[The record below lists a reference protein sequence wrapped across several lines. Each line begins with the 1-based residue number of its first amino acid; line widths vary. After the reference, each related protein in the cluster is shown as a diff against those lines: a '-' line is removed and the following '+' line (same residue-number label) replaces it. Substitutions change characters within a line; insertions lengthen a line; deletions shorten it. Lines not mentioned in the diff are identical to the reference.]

1 MIKKL
6 VVIAAL
12 AVASLAQARE
22 TINIVWGFNIGSNQA
37 NTVRIMCEELNAA
50 QDKYTFVL
58 AHRPGAGGTI
68 AANAVAS
75 NPANTLV
82 SMSSSF
88 IIRPLFE
95 KTEPTHNL
103 DNYVPILVQGT
114 GSPLYV
120 VSGKYTS
127 MKQVLTTPNVSIG
140 ISGNGNISH
149 MVAAEI
155 AGINKTANIVLFK
168 NMIESGTAAA
178 GGHVDVAIGLYT
190 DVKPF
195 LDSNKV
201 EVLAYTGRVDMLNN
215 KNMLLTRFNMPE
227 ARDITANYA
236 IFASRDMPRERF
248 LELHKL
254 LSWAQLRAPVVD
266 SLLRDQLNIST
277 MSLDQAQAW
286 YSNERIFWKKQVES
300 VNKVK

>member
-6 VVIAAL
+6 LIITAL
-12 AVASLAQARE
+12 ATASLAQARE

-68 AANAVAS
+68 AATAVAS

-127 MKQVLTTPNVSIG
+127 IKQVLTTPNVSIG

-155 AGINKTANIVLFK
+155 ARINKTANIVLFK

-195 LDSNKV
+195 LDNNKV

-236 IFASRDMPRERF
+236 IFASREMPRERF

-266 SLLRDQLNIST
+266 SLLRDQLNVST

-286 YSNERIFWKKQVES
+286 YSNERIFWKKQVEN

>member
-201 EVLAYTGRVDMLNN
+201 KVLAYTGRVDMLNN

-236 IFASRDMPRERF
+236 IFASREIPRERF

>member
-12 AVASLAQARE
+12 AAASLAQARE

-68 AANAVAS
+68 AANAVTN

-95 KTEPTHNL
+95 KTDPTHNL
-103 DNYVPILVQGT
+103 DNFIPILVQGT

-127 MKQVLTTPNVSIG
+127 IKQVLNIPNVSIG
-140 ISGNGNISH
+140 ISGGGISH
-149 MVAAEI
+149 IVATEI
-155 AGINKTANIVLFK
+155 ASVNKTANIIFFK
-168 NMIESGTAAA
+168 SMVEAGTAAA

-190 DVKPF
+190 DVKPMV
-195 LDSNKV
+195 DSNKV

-215 KNMLLTRFNMPE
+215 KNMLLSGFNMPE
-227 ARDITANYA
+227 ARDLTANYA
-236 IFASRDMPRERF
+236 IFASKDMPRNRY

-254 LSWAQLRAPVVD
+254 LYWAQLRASVVD
-266 SLLRDQLNIST
+266 SLLRDQLNVST
-277 MSLDQAQAW
+277 LGPDQSITW
-286 YSNERIFWKKQVES
+286 YNNERVYWQKQVEKI
-300 VNKVK
+300 NRVK

>member
-12 AVASLAQARE
+12 AAASLAQARE
-22 TINIVWGFNIGSNQA
+22 TINIAWGFNIGSNQA
-37 NTVRIMCEELNAA
+37 NTVRAMCDELNAA

-58 AHRPGAGGTI
+58 VNRVGAGGTI
-68 AANAVAS
+68 AANAVVAD
-75 NPANTLV
+75 PANTLV
-82 SMSSSF
+82 SGSSSF

-95 KTEPTHNL
+95 KSEPTHNL
-103 DNYVPILVQGT
+103 DNYVPVVVQGT

-127 MKQVLTTPNVSIG
+127 INQVLTAPNVSIG
-140 ISGNGNISH
+140 ISGNGSISH

-155 AGINKTANIVLFK
+155 AGVNKTANIISFK
-168 NMIESGTAAA
+168 SMIDSGTAAA
-178 GGHVDVAIGLYT
+178 GGHIDVAIGWYT

-201 EVLAYTGRVDMLNN
+201 KVLAYTGRVDMLNN
-215 KNMLLTRFNMPE
+215 TNMLLHRYKMPE
-227 ARDITANYA
+227 ARDLTTNFA
-236 IFASRDMPRERF
+236 IFASRDMPRERV

-266 SLLRDQLNIST
+266 SLLRDQLNVST
-277 MSLDQAQAW
+277 LSLDQAQTW
-286 YSNERIFWKKQVES
+286 YTNERMFWQKQVEQI
-300 VNKVK
+300 NRVK

>member
-6 VVIAAL
+6 IVIAAL
-12 AVASLAQARE
+12 AAASLAQARE

-50 QDKYTFVL
+50 QNKYTFVL
-58 AHRPGAGGTI
+58 THRPGAGGTI

-127 MKQVLTTPNVSIG
+127 IKQVLTTPNVSIG

-168 NMIESGTAAA
+168 SMIESGTAAA

-190 DVKPF
+190 DVKPL

-215 KNMLLTRFNMPE
+215 KNMLLNRFNMPE

-236 IFASRDMPRERF
+236 IFASREMPRERF

-286 YSNERIFWKKQVES
+286 YSNERIFWKKQVEN

>member
-6 VVIAAL
+6 LIIAAL
-12 AVASLAQARE
+12 AAASLAQARE
-22 TINIVWGFNIGSNQA
+22 TINIAWGFAIGSNQA
-37 NTVRIMCEELNAA
+37 NTVRLMCEELNAA

-58 AHRPGAGGTI
+58 THRPGAGGTI
-68 AANAVAS
+68 AATAVAS
-75 NPANTLV
+75 DPANTLV

-127 MKQVLTTPNVSIG
+127 MNQVLTMPNVSIG
-140 ISGNGNISH
+140 ISGSGGIAH
-149 MVAAEI
+149 MVASEI
-155 AGINKTANIVLFK
+155 ANVNKTANIVFFK
-168 NMIESGTAAA
+168 SMVEAGTAAA

-190 DVKPF
+190 DIKPIV
-195 LDSNKV
+195 DSNKV

-215 KNMLLTRFNMPE
+215 KNMLLTRHKMPD
-227 ARDITANYA
+227 ARDLTANYA
-236 IFASRDMPRERF
+236 IFASREMPRER
-248 LELHKL
+248 LAELHRL

-277 MSLDQAQAW
+277 MSPDQSVTW
-286 YSNERIFWKKQVES
+286 YSNERAYWQKQVEKI
-300 VNKVK
+300 NRVK

>member
-12 AVASLAQARE
+12 AAASLAQARE

-68 AANAVAS
+68 AANAVT
-75 NPANTLV
+75 NHPANTLV

-95 KTEPTHNL
+95 KTDPTHNL
-103 DNYVPILVQGT
+103 DNFIPILVQGT

-127 MKQVLTTPNVSIG
+127 IKQVLNIPNVSIG
-140 ISGNGNISH
+140 ISGGGGISH
-149 MVAAEI
+149 IVATEI
-155 AGINKTANIVLFK
+155 ASVNKTANIIFFK
-168 NMIESGTAAA
+168 SMVEAGTAAA

-190 DVKPF
+190 DVKPMV
-195 LDSNKV
+195 DSNKV

-215 KNMLLTRFNMPE
+215 KNMLLSEFNMPE
-227 ARDITANYA
+227 ARDLTANYA
-236 IFASRDMPRERF
+236 IFASKDMPRNRY

-254 LSWAQLRAPVVD
+254 LYYAQLRASVVD
-266 SLLRDQLNIST
+266 SLLRDQLSVST
-277 MSLDQAQAW
+277 LGLDQSITW
-286 YSNERIFWKKQVES
+286 YNNERVYWQKQVGKI
-300 VNKVK
+300 NRVK

>member
-6 VVIAAL
+6 VIIAAL
-12 AVASLAQARE
+12 AAASLAQARE
-22 TINIVWGFNIGSNQA
+22 TINIAWGFAIGSNQA
-37 NTVRIMCEELNAA
+37 NTVRAMCEELNAA

-58 AHRPGAGGTI
+58 VSRPGAGGTI
-68 AANAVAS
+68 AANAVVAD
-75 NPANTLV
+75 PANTLV
-82 SMSSSF
+82 SGSSSF
-88 IIRPLFE
+88 IIRPFFE

-103 DNYVPILVQGT
+103 DNYVPVVVQGT

-127 MKQVLTTPNVSIG
+127 INQVLTAPNVSIG
-140 ISGNGNISH
+140 ISGNGSISH

-155 AGINKTANIVLFK
+155 AGVNKTANIISFK
-168 NMIESGTAAA
+168 SMIDSGTAAA
-178 GGHVDVAIGLYT
+178 GGHIDVAIGWYT

-201 EVLAYTGRVDMLNN
+201 KVLAYTGRVDMLNN
-215 KNMLLTRFNMPE
+215 TNMLLHRYKMPE
-227 ARDITANYA
+227 ARDLTTNFA
-236 IFASRDMPRERF
+236 IFASRDMPRERV

-266 SLLRDQLNIST
+266 SLLRDQLNVST
-277 MSLDQAQAW
+277 LSLDQAQTW
-286 YSNERIFWKKQVES
+286 YTNERMFWQKQVEQI
-300 VNKVK
+300 NRVK

>member
-12 AVASLAQARE
+12 AAASLAQARE

-37 NTVRIMCEELNAA
+37 NTVRIMCEELNAT

-58 AHRPGAGGTI
+58 THRPGAGGTI
-68 AANAVAS
+68 AANAVNN

-95 KTEPTHNL
+95 KTYPTHNL
-103 DNYVPILVQGT
+103 DNFIPILVQGT

-127 MKQVLTTPNVSIG
+127 IKQVLTVPNVSIG
-140 ISGNGNISH
+140 ISGGGGISH
-149 MVAAEI
+149 IVATEI
-155 AGINKTANIVLFK
+155 ASINKTANIIFFK
-168 NMIESGTAAA
+168 SMVEAGTAAA

-190 DVKPF
+190 DVKPMI
-195 LDSNKV
+195 DSNKV

-215 KNMLLTRFNMPE
+215 KNMLLSGFNMPE
-227 ARDITANYA
+227 ARDLTANYA
-236 IFASRDMPRERF
+236 IFASKDMPRNRY
-248 LELHKL
+248 LELHQL
-254 LSWAQLRAPVVD
+254 LYWAQSRASVVD
-266 SLLRDQLNIST
+266 SLLRDQLSVST
-277 MSLDQAQAW
+277 LGPDQSITW
-286 YSNERIFWKKQVES
+286 YNNERVYWQKQVEKI
-300 VNKVK
+300 NRVK

>member
-6 VVIAAL
+6 IVIAAL
-12 AVASLAQARE
+12 AAASLAQARE

-37 NTVRIMCEELNAA
+37 NTVRIMCEELNAV

-58 AHRPGAGGTI
+58 THRPGAGGTI

-95 KTEPTHNL
+95 KSEPTHNL
-103 DNYVPILVQGT
+103 DNYVPVLVQGT

-127 MKQVLTTPNVSIG
+127 MSQVLTTPNVSIG

-168 NMIESGTAAA
+168 SMIESGTAAA

-190 DVKPF
+190 DVKPL

-215 KNMLLTRFNMPE
+215 KNMLLNRFNMPE

-236 IFASRDMPRERF
+236 IFASREMPRERF

-277 MSLDQAQAW
+277 MSLDQAQSW
-286 YSNERIFWKKQVES
+286 YSNERIFWKKQVEN
-300 VNKVK
+300 VNRVK

>member
-12 AVASLAQARE
+12 AAASLAQARE

-37 NTVRIMCEELNAA
+37 NTVRIMCEELNAV

-58 AHRPGAGGTI
+58 THRPGAGGTI

-127 MKQVLTTPNVSIG
+127 IKQVLTTPNVSIG

-168 NMIESGTAAA
+168 SMIESGTAAA

-190 DVKPF
+190 DVKPL

-215 KNMLLTRFNMPE
+215 KNMLLNRFNMPE

-236 IFASRDMPRERF
+236 IFASREMPRERF

-286 YSNERIFWKKQVES
+286 YSNERIFWKKQVEN

>member
-22 TINIVWGFNIGSNQA
+22 TINIAWGFNIGSNQA
-37 NTVRIMCEELNAA
+37 NTIRIMCEELNAA
-50 QDKYTFVL
+50 QNKYTFVL
-58 AHRPGAGGTI
+58 VHRPGAGGTI
-68 AANAVAS
+68 AANAVAAD
-75 NPANTLV
+75 PASTLV
-82 SMSSSF
+82 GMSSSF

-95 KTEPTHNL
+95 KTDPTHNL

-120 VSGKYTS
+120 VSSKYTS
-127 MKQVLTTPNVSIG
+127 MNQVLTMPNVSIG
-140 ISGNGNISH
+140 IAGSGGIAH

-155 AGINKTANIVLFK
+155 ASVNKTANIIFFK
-168 NMIESGTAAA
+168 SMIEAGTAAA

-190 DVKPF
+190 DVKPI

-201 EVLAYTGRVDMLNN
+201 NVLAYTGRVDMLNY
-215 KNMLLTRFNMPE
+215 KNMLLTRFKMPD
-227 ARDITANYA
+227 AGDLTANYA
-236 IFASRDMPRERF
+236 IFASREMPRDRF
-248 LELHKL
+248 AELHRL

-277 MSLDQAQAW
+277 LGPEQALVW
-286 YSNERIFWKKQVES
+286 YSNERVYWQKQVEKI
-300 VNKVK
+300 NKVK

>member
-127 MKQVLTTPNVSIG
+127 IKQVLTTPNVSIG

-201 EVLAYTGRVDMLNN
+201 KLLAYTGRVDMLNN

-236 IFASRDMPRERF
+236 IFASQDMPRERF